1 MRTAIASSI
10 AFLLGIAAHALF
22 LQDAMSPAP
31 TLTPGCTTC
40 AERDDSIR
48 ELTHAELQQMV
59 GPATAAAEPVNRVP
73 AVHPDTERAEALE
86 ADKAA
91 LEKRVAE
98 LERNQPIDRMARA
111 LGLERR
117 EVRKMVDRSTV
128 IPDSIALAQALEFMS
143 FEEVKRAFDREQ
155 DYLKA
160 FGKVRTAKAGETFAE
175 RQHHHAAVVVPW
187 IHAET
192 DKLCN
197 ALYELR
203 CPSSLVTRLR
213 TRLLEGI

>member
-1 MRTAIASSI
+1 MSI
-10 AFLLGIAAHALF
+10 AFLLGMATYALF
-22 LQDAMSPAP
+22 LQDALSPAP
-31 TLTPGCTTC
+31 TLTTTC
-40 AERDDSIR
+40 ESCDDASEPGVR
-48 ELTHAELQQMV
+48 ELTAAELQQPV
-59 GPATAAAEPVNRVP
+59 GAPEIVEQYRRTPAT
-73 AVHPDTERAEALE
+73 HPDTERAEALE
-86 ADKAA
+86 AEKAA

-128 IPDSIALAQALEFMS
+128 IPDSIALAQALDFMS
-143 FEEVKRAFDREQ
+143 FEEVRAAFDREQ
-155 DYLKA
+155 VYLKE
-160 FGKVRTAKAGETFAE
+160 FGKLRTAKAGESFAE
-175 RQHHHAAVVVPW
+175 RQHHHVSVVVPW
-187 IHAET
+187 IHAEA